1 MYPEYL
7 NESLKAVERTR
18 PARLEKA
25 LSGQPVYP
33 PMTAEERKDVLTKYH
48 PDFATGSKRSVR
60 VGPNRGE
67 DLTTEVAELLEA
79 RSMIEPKLM
88 DIHLR
93 EPDYETDLLI
103 IGGGGAGCWAAI
115 AAARNGVKSMLCTK
129 LRMGD
134 ANTMMSEGGMQA
146 AVSRTD
152 SPTRHYLDA
161 IGGGH
166 FENVPELVRVL
177 TEDGPD
183 VVRDLENLG
192 VVWDK
197 MENGDMQVLHGGGT
211 SRKRMVSCRDLIGA
225 TIMRTLMDEVK
236 NHPDMINTREFEPAV
251 ELILDDKGQCAGA
264 VLYSLDTEQFLTVK
278 AKAVIIATGGYGRLH
293 IRGFATTNHY
303 GATGDGLVMAY
314 RAGAKL
320 KFMDSVQY
328 HPTGAVFPEQIAGFL
343 VTEKIRGAG
352 GQPLNK
358 NGELFV
364 FPREPRDIESAAIIR
379 ECSADR
385 NMGLDTFAGRMGVWL
400 DSPIID
406 LIHGAGY
413 TRHQFPGICRQFD
426 RFGIDIVKL
435 PMLIYPSLHYQNGG
449 VEINER
455 CETNIPGLYVAGEA
469 SGGVH
474 GRNRLMGNSVLDYNV
489 FGRRAGQYA
498 SEYVKSVKLGRLNV
512 DHVAAHAEELE
523 REGID
528 TDLISPMI
536 LPSYTPEDV
545 KIQQMARLGNIP
557 ARHSMLRSRFSPGE
571 KKTHL
576 SGERKAHA

>member
-1 MYPEYL
+1 MYPDYL
-7 NESLKAVERTR
+7 AGLVKKVELTR
-18 PARLEKA
+18 HKRLDLA

-33 PMTAEERKDVLTKYH
+33 PMNAEERADVLAKYH
-48 PDFATGSKRSVR
+48 PDFSEGAKRQIR
-60 VGPNRGE
+60 VGPNKGE
-67 DLTTEVAELLEA
+67 ELTTEVAVILEA
-79 RSMIEPKLM
+79 HSMIRPKLM
-88 DIHLR
+88 TLLLD

-115 AAARNGVKSMLCTK
+115 EAARKGVRSLIATK
-129 LRMGD
+129 LRLGD

-166 FENVPELVRVL
+166 FENDPELVRVL
-177 TEDGPD
+177 TEDAPE
-183 VVRDLENLG
+183 VVRELENLG
-192 VVWDK
+192 VMWDK
-197 MENGDMQVLHGGGT
+197 MPDGSIQVLHGGGT
-211 SRKRMVSCRDLIGA
+211 SRKRMVSCRDYIGA
-225 TIMRTLMDEVK
+225 IIMRTLMDEVR
-236 NHPDMINTREFEPAV
+236 NHPDLISIREFEPAV

-264 VLYSLDTEQFLTVK
+264 VLYSLDTEQFLVVK
-278 AKAVIIATGGYGRLH
+278 AKATVIATGGFGRLH

-343 VTEKIRGAG
+343 ITEKIRGAG

-358 NGELFV
+358 YGELFV

-379 ECSADR
+379 ECSPDR
-385 NMGLDTFAGRMGVWL
+385 NNGVDTYVGRTGVWL

-406 LIHGAGY
+406 MIHGEGY
-413 TRHQFPGICRQFD
+413 IRNQFPGMCRQFD
-426 RFGIDIVKL
+426 RFGIDIVKE

-449 VEINER
+449 IGINER
-455 CETNIPGLYVAGEA
+455 CETSIPGLYVAGEA

-498 SEYVKSVKLGRLNV
+498 TEYAATVTHGKLSLQ
-512 DHVAAHAEELE
+512 HVTAYTRELE
-523 REGID
+523 DEGVE

-545 KIQQMARLGNIP
+545 KNHQLARLGNVP
-557 ARHSMLRSRFSPGE
+557 ALHSMLRSRFAP
-571 KKTHL
+571 
-576 SGERKAHA
+576 GERKPHP

>member
-18 PARLEKA
+18 AKRLELA
-25 LSGQPVYP
+25 LTGKPVYP
-33 PMTAEERKDVLTKYH
+33 PMNADERKDVLSKYH
-48 PDFATGSKRSVR
+48 PDFAAGSKRVVR

-67 DLTTEVAELLEA
+67 ELTTEVAEMLEA
-79 RSMIEPKLM
+79 HSMIEPKLM

-93 EPDYETDLLI
+93 EPDYETDMLI

-115 AAARNGVKSMLCTK
+115 TAARNGVKSLIATK

-152 SPTRHYLDA
+152 SPTRHFLDA
-161 IGGGH
+161 MGGGH
-166 FENVPELVRVL
+166 FENIPELVKVL
-177 TEDGPD
+177 TQDGPD

-197 MENGDMQVLHGGGT
+197 MDDGSMQVLHGGGT

-236 NHPDMINTREFEPAV
+236 NHPDMIAVREFEPAV
-251 ELILDDKGQCAGA
+251 ELILDDKGHCAGA

-278 AKAVIIATGGYGRLH
+278 AKSVIITTGGFGRLH

-314 RAGAKL
+314 RAGAHL

-352 GQPLNK
+352 GQP
-358 NGELFV
+358 
-364 FPREPRDIESAAIIR
+364 
-379 ECSADR
+379 
-385 NMGLDTFAGRMGVWL
+385 
-400 DSPIID
+400 
-406 LIHGAGY
+406 
-413 TRHQFPGICRQFD
+413 
-426 RFGIDIVKL
+426 
-435 PMLIYPSLHYQNGG
+435 
-449 VEINER
+449 
-455 CETNIPGLYVAGEA
+455 
-469 SGGVH
+469 
-474 GRNRLMGNSVLDYNV
+474 
-489 FGRRAGQYA
+489 
-498 SEYVKSVKLGRLNV
+498 
-512 DHVAAHAEELE
+512 
-523 REGID
+523 
-528 TDLISPMI
+528 
-536 LPSYTPEDV
+536 
-545 KIQQMARLGNIP
+545 
-557 ARHSMLRSRFSPGE
+557 
-571 KKTHL
+571 
-576 SGERKAHA
+576 